1 MHSYHLSILG
11 HEIAFRTNAEE
22 ERIREAERLIAQRFK
37 RLDTHGS
44 RVSNEKLLI
53 LVALS
58 LADDYLQTDQKL
70 RDLQVRIQQL
80 LDKIEAEIE

>member
-1 MHSYHLSILG
+1 MHSYNLSILG
-11 HEIAFRTNAEE
+11 HDIAFKTNAEE

-37 RLDTHGS
+37 RLDTQGS

-58 LADDYLQTDQKL
+58 LADDLLQTDQ
-70 RDLQVRIQQL
+70 RLQELQNKIQQL
-80 LDKIEAEIE
+80 LEKIEAETG